1 MIAAIIFILALAAL
15 VQFSVSYCRS
25 LINTY
30 SEVALSQEVR
40 ECAEI
45 GSGSVRGEDF
55 GRLLGMVR
63 RSNVPGD
70 DTAELG
76 VARMYYLFISTLRA
90 LCPATAQTQQWLGRE
105 RSVCAHMV
113 AVALDRR
120 LTVGGGSL

>member
-1 MIAAIIFILALAAL
+1 MGSYARVGLSPDAREWPAL
-15 VQFSVSYCRS
+15 Q
-25 LINTY
+25 
-30 SEVALSQEVR
+30 
-40 ECAEI
+40 
-45 GSGSVRGEDF
+45 SGPVCGEDF

-76 VARMYYLFISTLRA
+76 VARIYYLFVSTLRA
-90 LCPATAQTQQWLGRE
+90 LCPATTATQQWLAQE

-120 LTVGGGSL
+120 LTVGGGCL